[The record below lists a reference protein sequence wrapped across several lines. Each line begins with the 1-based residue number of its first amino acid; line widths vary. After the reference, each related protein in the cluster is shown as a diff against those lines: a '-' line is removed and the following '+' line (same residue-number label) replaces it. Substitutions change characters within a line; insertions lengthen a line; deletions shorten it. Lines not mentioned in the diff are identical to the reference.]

1 MTTLRSV
8 VAAGL
13 LCAAIAS
20 APAEVRAQDRLAP
33 TGFDGYRALAI
44 TAGAVAGIVVA
55 AVITD
60 GLIIPVY
67 AWATGGSGAMAG
79 GGMGAGLGAGMG
91 AGAGEGMMMGGAGGY
106 GLLRG
111 GARLFGAVA
120 GGLFG
125 DQLYVGK

>member
-1 MTTLRSV
+1 MTTFRSV

-44 TAGAVAGIVVA
+44 TAGAVAGMVVA
-55 AVITD
+55 VVITD

-67 AWATGGSGAMAG
+67 AWATGSSGAMA
-79 GGMGAGLGAGMG
+79 GAGMG
-91 AGAGEGMMMGGAGGY
+91 AGFGGGAGMAGEGMMLGEAGGY

-111 GARLFGAVA
+111 GARLFGAIA